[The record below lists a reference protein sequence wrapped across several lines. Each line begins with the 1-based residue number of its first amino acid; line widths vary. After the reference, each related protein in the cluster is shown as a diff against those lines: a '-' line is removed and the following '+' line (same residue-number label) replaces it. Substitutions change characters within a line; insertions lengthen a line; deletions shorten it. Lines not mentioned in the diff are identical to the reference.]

1 MEKKGTVNSTG
12 PGTKGIQGSNSGN
25 ADFRKYVRDVRKL
38 NFPEERS
45 LNFKW
50 AWSRED
56 LRACERK

>member
-38 NFPEERS
+38 NFPEER
-45 LNFKW
+45 
-50 AWSRED
+50 
-56 LRACERK
+56 RKEFELQMGPGVEKT